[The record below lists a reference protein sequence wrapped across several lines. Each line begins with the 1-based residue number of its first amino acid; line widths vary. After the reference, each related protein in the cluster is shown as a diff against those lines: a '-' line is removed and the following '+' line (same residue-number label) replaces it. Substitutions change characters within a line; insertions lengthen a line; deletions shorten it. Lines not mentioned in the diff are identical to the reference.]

1 MFWKMKR
8 IPTYILFSA
17 ISLFGVNLSAQ
28 EDSIAIQS
36 KTVVTE
42 TKTAADSLVRKQK
55 RAGNLFVGVD
65 LFNPAM
71 SFFTDKQGG
80 VAMVSYKIHKKWN
93 AVAEVGFEKNIYDD
107 LDWNID
113 VNGMYF
119 KLGFNWFV
127 SQDYQ
132 DASNGFYTGMRF
144 AYAMYDQTVN
154 QYPIRLSTNQIDEYG
169 SLPKANV
176 SAYWVEIVGGGRIQ
190 LLSNFYADVSV
201 RPEIYVGSKKQE
213 GLDPLVIPGYGKDIG
228 PINFCVFWGLTY
240 KLF

>member
-1 MFWKMKR
+1 MNR
-8 IPTYILFSA
+8 IPIYILFLV
-17 ISLFGVNLSAQ
+17 ISLLGIDLWAQ
-28 EDSIAIQS
+28 EDSIAIESQTIV
-36 KTVVTE
+36 KE
-42 TKTAADSLVRKQK
+42 TQAVADSLTNKQK
-55 RAGNLFVGVD
+55 KAGNLFIGVD
-65 LFNPAM
+65 LFNPAV

-80 VAMVSYKIHKKWN
+80 VAMVSYRVYEKWN
-93 AVAEVGFEKNIYDD
+93 AVAEIGFEKNIYDD

-132 DASNGFYTGMRF
+132 DASNGFYAGMRF
-144 AYAMYDQTVN
+144 AYAMYEQTVN

-169 SLPKANV
+169 SLPQANV
-176 SAYWVEIVGGGRIQ
+176 SAYWVEIVGGGRIR
-190 LLSNFYADVSV
+190 LLSNFYADVSI
-201 RPEIYVGSKKQE
+201 RPEIYAGSKKQE

-228 PINFCVFWGLTY
+228 PINFSVFWGLTY

>member
-1 MFWKMKR
+1 MNR
-8 IPTYILFSA
+8 TPIYILFLV
-17 ISLFGVNLSAQ
+17 ISLLGIDLLAQ
-28 EDSIAIQS
+28 EDSIAIESQTIV
-36 KTVVTE
+36 KETQAVT
-42 TKTAADSLVRKQK
+42 DSLTNKQK
-55 RAGNLFVGVD
+55 KAGNLFIGVD
-65 LFNPAM
+65 LFNPAV

-80 VAMVSYKIHKKWN
+80 VAMVSYRVYKKWN
-93 AVAEVGFEKNIYDD
+93 AVAEIGFEKNIYDD

-132 DASNGFYTGMRF
+132 DASNGFYAGMRF
-144 AYAMYDQTVN
+144 AYAMYEQTVN

-176 SAYWVEIVGGGRIQ
+176 SAYWVEIVGGGRIR
-190 LLSNFYADVSV
+190 LLSNFYADVSI
-201 RPEIYVGSKKQE
+201 RPEIYAGSKKQE

-228 PINFCVFWGLTY
+228 PINFSVFWGLTY

>member
-1 MFWKMKR
+1 MKQIR
-8 IPTYILFSA
+8 TYILFSA
-17 ISLFGVNLSAQ
+17 ISLSCAVLSAQ
-28 EDSIAIQS
+28 EDSLSIQS
-36 KTVVTE
+36 KTLVTE
-42 TKTAADSLVRKQK
+42 GKAVADSLAGKQK
-55 RAGNLFVGVD
+55 KAGNLFVGVD
-65 LFNPAM
+65 LFNPAL

-80 VAMVSYKIHKKWN
+80 VAVVSYRIHKKWN
-93 AVAEVGFEKNIYDD
+93 GVAEIGFEKNIYDD

-132 DASNGFYTGMRF
+132 DASNGFYTGIRF
-144 AYAMYDQTVN
+144 AYSLYRQTVN

-169 SLPKANV
+169 SLPEANV

-190 LLSNFYADVSV
+190 LLGNLYADVSV

-213 GLDPLVIPGYGKDIG
+213 GLDPLVIPGYGKDTG
-228 PINFCVFWGLTY
+228 PINFSIFWGLTY

>member
-1 MFWKMKR
+1 MNRK
-8 IPTYILFSA
+8 PTYILFLV
-17 ISLFGVNLSAQ
+17 INLFWVNLLAQ
-28 EDSIAIQS
+28 EDSIALES
-36 KTVVTE
+36 KAIVTE
-42 TKTAADSLVRKQK
+42 AKLVTDSLLNKQK
-55 RAGNLFVGVD
+55 RAGNLFIGVD
-65 LFNPAM
+65 LFNPAV
-71 SFFTDKQGG
+71 SFFTDKQGA
-80 VAMVSYKIHKKWN
+80 VVMASYKIRKKWN

-119 KLGFNWFV
+119 KLGFNWFI
-127 SQDYQ
+127 SQDYE
-132 DASNGFYTGMRF
+132 DASNGFYTGMRV

-176 SAYWVEIVGGGRIQ
+176 SAYWVEIVGGGRVR
-190 LLSNFYADVSV
+190 LLANFYADVSI
-201 RPEIYVGSKKQE
+201 RPEIYLGSKKQE

-228 PINFCVFWGLTY
+228 PINFSVFWGLTY